1 MNVKDLQHFLHSLSQ
16 PLIAA
21 GAKKA
26 ADDLDR
32 ACAAMEPFGELS
44 IPQFADFL
52 TNAEVYARTGAV
64 SVTGAKRAAPRSS
77 TKSGGPEAVTAAV
90 DRIKSLYERV
100 CTPEVTYA
108 NIEAEVTSLDKLLKE
123 QLVEVARCIGVT
135 GNFKTKKAVQD
146 EIRRRMTER
155 KESFQRTR
163 F

>member
-52 TNAEVYARTGAV
+52 ANAEVYARHRRGPRHRGAEAGRPAVLDQARRTG
-64 SVTGAKRAAPRSS
+64 S
-77 TKSGGPEAVTAAV
+77 
-90 DRIKSLYERV
+90 
-100 CTPEVTYA
+100 
-108 NIEAEVTSLDKLLKE
+108 
-123 QLVEVARCIGVT
+123 
-135 GNFKTKKAVQD
+135 
-146 EIRRRMTER
+146 RRRSR
-155 KESFQRTR
+155 GSDQVAL
-163 F
+163 